1 MPIWQWQ
8 GHYLMIKRGK
18 TLSRN
23 FLSKHINLMHESA
36 RHKKLTCLTYSKEHK
51 VKISSLQWHL
61 LNQDAPAESNLQNIE
76 VSTNYFTHSL
86 SWNRRTEYKKKSH
99 GQNKYLPSNSKKFC
113 KIMKLPMNIATNCHR
128 AFHRLWL
135 KKQINIFPVKGRAIP
150 TSPKYISK

>member
-61 LNQDAPAESNLQNIE
+61 LNQRYPAESNLQNIE

-86 SWNRRTEYKKKSH
+86 SWNRRTEYKKKKVTDRTSTFPPIR
-99 GQNKYLPSNSKKFC
+99 KSS
-113 KIMKLPMNIATNCHR
+113 ARSWNCP
-128 AFHRLWL
+128 WISP
-135 KKQINIFPVKGRAIP
+135 QIVTGLFTGCG
-150 TSPKYISK
+150 